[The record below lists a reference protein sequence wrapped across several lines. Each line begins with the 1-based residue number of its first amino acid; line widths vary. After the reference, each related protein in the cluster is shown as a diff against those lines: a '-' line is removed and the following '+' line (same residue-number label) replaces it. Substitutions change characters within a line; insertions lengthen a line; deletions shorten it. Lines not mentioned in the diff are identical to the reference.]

1 MIELGD
7 LNYFPG
13 IKVKP
18 PTPWVPISHSKQI
31 IDILEK
37 NNMTESRLI
46 SSMEPQTFEKG
57 VQPIFLTHPLRI
69 WIQTL
74 LDHIKPT
81 CKVRNAPTYI

>member
-1 MIELGD
+1 
-7 LNYFPG
+7 
-13 IKVKP
+13 
-18 PTPWVPISHSKQI
+18 
-31 IDILEK
+31 
-37 NNMTESRLI
+37 MTESRLI